1 MDWGAL
7 RHRLSCDR
15 GWTPREI
22 DELTVREAL
31 ECLEF
36 ALRRSKNIIVAPREA
51 RAIVAAARERRRAWI
66 DDELRRSAHSESH
79 AGEVGRCDWERLAVM
94 SASLSGERTADEVE
108 DGGSERN
115 AMTASLSETRR
126 EGDWLKRIHD
136 ELRLLRQAVAA
147 PVGRG
152 LWNE

>member
-7 RHRLSCDR
+7 WHRLSCDR

-22 DELTVREAL
+22 DELTVCEAL

-66 DDELRRSAHSESH
+66 DDELRRCAERRELDADDEPS
-79 AGEVGRCDWERLAVM
+79 DWERLAVM
-94 SASLSGERTADEVE
+94 SASLSRENVVDES
-108 DGGSERN
+108 DGRVSERIP
-115 AMTASLSETRR
+115 TSEAVGEMQR

-152 LWNE
+152 LWSE

>member
-22 DELTVREAL
+22 DELTVGEAL

-36 ALRRSKNIIVAPREA
+36 ALRRSKNIIAAPREA
-51 RAIVAAARERRRAWI
+51 REIVAAARERRRAWI
-66 DDELRRSAHSESH
+66 EAELRRC
-79 AGEVGRCDWERLAVM
+79 AGTDVGDDRLCEWERLAVM
-94 SASLSGERTADEVE
+94 SADLSRESVHHEDDRPANDTVAD
-108 DGGSERN
+108 S
-115 AMTASLSETRR
+115 RR
-126 EGDWLKRIHD
+126 DVDWLKRIHD
-136 ELRLLRQAVAA
+136 ELRLLRQAVVA

-152 LWNE
+152 LWSE